1 MNGNQM
7 EFRGFIPIGSKEN
20 MDRLKSLTEEK
31 SLSSEDLK
39 LILET
44 IKLNPDMDDFMNQMC
59 NSLAEDFAF
68 RLASSHIPEQS

>member
-31 SLSSEDLK
+31 SLSSED
-39 LILET
+39 
-44 IKLNPDMDDFMNQMC
+44 
-59 NSLAEDFAF
+59 
-68 RLASSHIPEQS
+68 